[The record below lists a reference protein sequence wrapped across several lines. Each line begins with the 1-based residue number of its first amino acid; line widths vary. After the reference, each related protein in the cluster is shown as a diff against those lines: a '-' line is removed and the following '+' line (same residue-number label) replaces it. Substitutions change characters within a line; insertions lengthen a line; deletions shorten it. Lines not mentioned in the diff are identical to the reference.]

1 MGNAAPWF
9 ICLLLFFWMPGCANR
24 QNEAS
29 LHKHDQHQVDS
40 LSEAAIDSAYA
51 SITRNCDT
59 LTASA
64 AMILADSFYKMKEV
78 QGLKKLT
85 DSAVHAMVV
94 TLTQQ
99 QSLNPAD
106 WRHYPPEMDKVNKVI
121 LRLREDCDTSLLKE
135 TYIQVLKQR
144 GSVKRPTPVLK
155 KPHG

>member
-1 MGNAAPWF
+1 MGKAARWF
-9 ICLLLFFWMPGCANR
+9 IYLLLFFWITGCADR

-29 LHKHDQHQVDS
+29 PNAREQHLADS

-59 LTASA
+59 LVASA
-64 AMILADSFYKMKEV
+64 AKILADSFYRMKEV
-78 QGLKKLT
+78 QILKKPS
-85 DSAVHAMVV
+85 DSTLHAMVV
-94 TLTQQ
+94 KLAEK
-99 QSLNPAD
+99 QSINPVN
-106 WRHYPPEMDKVNKVI
+106 WRHYPVEMDKVNKVI
-121 LRLREDCDTSLLKE
+121 ARLREDCDTSLLKE